1 MAQTFQM
8 NFKSFSVIGKVR
20 EGCKMN
26 AHYSTKLTTNEM
38 CSVRTYFVF
47 FFFFFF
53 WGLNIFFL
61 LKWNITFMKKT
72 FFPNQYFSNLW
83 VITSSNIFFFFKIS
97 SRCTLMKNLKNGH
110 MLLFTLKLSKVITCD
125 WELLVFST
133 FFLMCQV
140 LEMYV
145 CI

>member
-47 FFFFFF
+47 FFFFFL
-53 WGLNIFFL
+53 GT
-61 LKWNITFMKKT
+61 K
-72 FFPNQYFSNLW
+72 Y
-83 VITSSNIFFFFKIS
+83 
-97 SRCTLMKNLKNGH
+97 
-110 MLLFTLKLSKVITCD
+110 LLFAKIETLPL
-125 WELLVFST
+125 
-133 FFLMCQV
+133 
-140 LEMYV
+140 
-145 CI
+145 